1 MYGMRFSW
9 VFPNQL
15 DHPSSNQ
22 AGGNGTSAL
31 HVAAAGRDGD
41 QAGQDAVAQG
51 TNVVLV
57 RDDISS
63 CADIHPS
70 NLFNRSNLPS
80 LSIQSIY
87 RWGDSSVHPSIH
99 PSIFIILILF
109 LG

>member
-1 MYGMRFSW
+1 MKFSW
-9 VFPNQL
+9 VFPNHL

-57 RDDISS
+57 RDDISWW
-63 CADIHPS
+63 ADIHPS
-70 NLFNRSNLPS
+70 NL
-80 LSIQSIY
+80 SID
-87 RWGDSSVHPSIH
+87 GAIH
-99 PSIFIILILF
+99 PSIRPSIHLHHPHPLPGLDRMEKTSPKSIF
-109 LG
+109 